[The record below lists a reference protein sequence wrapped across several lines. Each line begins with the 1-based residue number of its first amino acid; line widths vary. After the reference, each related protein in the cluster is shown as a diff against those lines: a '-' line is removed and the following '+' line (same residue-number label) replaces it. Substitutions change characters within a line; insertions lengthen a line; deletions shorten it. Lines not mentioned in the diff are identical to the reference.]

1 MSSDRHLRPEYAAER
16 TLTPS
21 ATYAQTVRVVM
32 PRHANP
38 IGFLFGGN
46 MLSWIVE
53 SSTSAAISAAAGR
66 GEVVLGFMDDMHFIN
81 PITVGSVLVLRS
93 WVGHIGRS
101 SVTVFTEALLR
112 RHAGTYIAA
121 SFARTVYVCI
131 GPDLRPQP
139 LNAKMEW
146 REDWEREVVVRA
158 EAWRRGVELVLESGP
173 APPKGR
179 VRHELVSYR
188 RIAPEDTF
196 TSELMF
202 AGRLLQFMDELA
214 GILAF
219 GYAEGLVVTASVDQ
233 TSFSSPVRVG
243 DTLKLV
249 ARLTRVWRSSMEVEC
264 NALVV
269 KGEEERPV
277 STSYFTF
284 VGVDVT
290 GRPREVPPYVPVSPE
305 ELEVWEEAGARR
317 ERRRASL
324 SRLEA
329 IRHREFRLEPG
340 SAVPVL
346 IDLT

>member
-1 MSSDRHLRPEYAAER
+1 M
-16 TLTPS
+16 TPS
-21 ATYAQTVRVVM
+21 ETYTQTMRVVM

-38 IGFLFGGN
+38 VGFLFGGN

-53 SSTSAAISAAAGR
+53 SSTSTAIGTVAGR
-66 GEVVLGFMDDMHFIN
+66 GEVVLGFMGDMHFIN

-93 WVGHIGRS
+93 WVGHVGRS
-101 SVTVFTEALLR
+101 SLTALTEVLLR
-112 RHAGTYIAA
+112 RPAGTYIAA
-121 SFARTVYVCI
+121 SFARAIYVCI

-139 LNAKMEW
+139 LDAAIGWRDEW
-146 REDWEREVVVRA
+146 EKEVAERTA
-158 EAWRRGVELVLESGP
+158 DWRRSVERVLESGP
-173 APPKGR
+173 IPPKGR
-179 VRHELVSYR
+179 VRQEMVSYR

-196 TSELMF
+196 SSELMF
-202 AGRLLQFMDELA
+202 AGRLLQFMDEIA
-214 GILAF
+214 GILAY

-233 TSFSSPVRVG
+233 ISFNSPVRVG

-264 NALVV
+264 DALVV

-284 VGVDVT
+284 VGVDVS

-340 SAVPVL
+340 SAQPVL
-346 IDLT
+346 INLF